1 MPIRDELPPRTG
13 PWATRFDSGEGLV
26 LADEVLRAAA
36 LKDHDLA
43 PIMPFRQ
50 LYGPPPAGDA
60 WATGF
65 GIDPQVPYGPGGEVN
80 YVRADFSTGFV
91 YGVYRPA
98 PALVAAGPAGAE
110 PGAGAGPQRADDLLL
125 TTAYPYPGGRIDPL
139 RVPLAELGLDV
150 PGVDGRFVRFCAG
163 VLGVEAADD
172 LGELR
177 EGFAAAWPDYR
188 ETVRAGL
195 VHLVRERP
203 LGVDQ
208 WYGLTYIGFP
218 DVQAL
223 TGYLA
228 QVYAYLFDGF
238 DAMPVAP
245 H

>member
-26 LADEVLRAAA
+26 LADDLLRSAA
-36 LKDHDLA
+36 LADHDLA
-43 PIMPFRQ
+43 PIVPFRQ

-65 GIDPQVPYGPGGEVN
+65 GIDPQSPYGPGGEVN
-80 YVRADFSTGFV
+80 YVRADFSDGFV
-91 YGVYRPA
+91 YGIYRPA
-98 PALVAAGPAGAE
+98 ATLAA
-110 PGAGAGPQRADDLLL
+110 AGAGPQRAEDLLL
-125 TTAYPYPGGRIDPL
+125 TTAYPYPAGRIDPL
-139 RVPLAELGLDV
+139 RVGLAELGLDA

-163 VLGVEAADD
+163 MLGVEAADD

-177 EGFAAAWPDYR
+177 ETFAAAWPDYR

-203 LGVDQ
+203 LDVDR
-208 WYGLTYIGFP
+208 WYGLTYIAFP

-228 QVYAYLFDGF
+228 QVYAYLYDGF

-245 H
+245 N